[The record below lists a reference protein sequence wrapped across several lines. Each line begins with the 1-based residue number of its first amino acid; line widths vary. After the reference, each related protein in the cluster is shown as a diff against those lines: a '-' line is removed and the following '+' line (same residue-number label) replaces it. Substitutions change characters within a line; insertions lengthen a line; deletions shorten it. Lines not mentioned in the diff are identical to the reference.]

1 MKLNQIRSWLP
12 VRAAM
17 IVALIGV
24 TISVNAEDKFYL
36 PDFSI
41 KAGETKQLAIQFE
54 SDNVSAS
61 NPNWLEYV
69 AFQFD
74 IYLPEGLTIVQE
86 KEKYHFTFN
95 TDRSDDHTFT
105 SAVQEDGAIRVAG
118 ASLTNAYF
126 WGTSGDFVYFSI
138 TAAEDFTGS
147 HEIAM
152 KRIMFSTKEAVRSD
166 LADVTTTVTGEET
179 GDSWITLDETST
191 ELPEASD
198 GDVQIK
204 VKRTIKAGEW
214 STICLPF
221 SMTEAQVYEAFGED
235 VQLMKFVEYVAE
247 YDDANDDVT
256 SISVVFEN
264 VDLQASGFEANYPY
278 IIKTTTDISEFT
290 ATSTIAPNEGDA
302 YIEFDNGRIGSKKEV
317 YGTFY
322 GTLKSGTTIP
332 ENCLFLNS
340 KKFYYSAGKTSIMAF
355 RGYFEFVEVL
365 SSVGNAASAI
375 TLRIGEENTGLNA
388 LQNGATADG
397 KVYDLQGRM
406 IENPGKGIYI
416 KNNKKIIIK

>member
-17 IVALIGV
+17 IVALLGV

-61 NPNWLEYV
+61 NPNRLEYV

-105 SAVQEDGAIRVAG
+105 SAVQTDGAIRVAG

-126 WGTSGDFVYFSI
+126 WGTSGDFVYFSV

-147 HEIAM
+147 HEITM
-152 KRIMFSTKEAVRSD
+152 KRIMFSTKEAVRSE

-235 VQLMKFVEYVAE
+235 VQLMKFVEY
-247 YDDANDDVT
+247 DANNDLT

-290 ATSTIAPNEGDA
+290 ATSAIAPNEGDA
-302 YIEFDNGRIGSKKEV
+302 YIEFDNGRIGSRREV

-340 KKFYYSAGKTSIMAF
+340 GNFYYSAGKTSIMAF
-355 RGYFEFVEVL
+355 RGYFEFVEIL
-365 SSVGNAASAI
+365 SSVDNATSAI
-375 TLRIGEENTGLNA
+375 TLRIGEETTNLEA
-388 LQNGATADG
+388 LQKGVAADG

>member
-17 IVALIGV
+17 IVALLGV

-61 NPNWLEYV
+61 NPNRLEYV

-126 WGTSGDFVYFSI
+126 WGTSGDFVYFSV

-147 HEIAM
+147 HEITM

-235 VQLMKFVEYVAE
+235 VQLMKFVEY
-247 YDDANDDVT
+247 DANDDLT

-264 VDLQASGFEANYPY
+264 ADLQASGFEANYPY
-278 IIKTTTDISEFT
+278 IIRTTTDISEFT
-290 ATSTIAPNEGDA
+290 ATSTIAPNEEDA
-302 YIEFDNGRIGSKKEV
+302 VAEYKIGRKV

-322 GTLKSGTTIP
+322 GTLRSGETIL
-332 ENCLFLNS
+332 ENGLFLNAN
-340 KKFYYSAGKTSIMAF
+340 KFYYSAGNTSIMGF
-355 RGYFEFVEVL
+355 RGYFDFLDVL
-365 SSVGNAASAI
+365 SSGNATSAI
-375 TLRIGEENTGLNA
+375 TLRIGEETTGLEA
-388 LQNGATADG
+388 LQKGIVENG

>member
-17 IVALIGV
+17 IVALLGV
-24 TISVNAEDKFYL
+24 TTSANAEDKFYL

-61 NPNWLEYV
+61 NPDRLEYV

-86 KEKYHFTFN
+86 KEKYNFTFN
-95 TDRSDDHTFT
+95 TDRIDDHTFT
-105 SAVQEDGAIRVAG
+105 SAVQTDGAIRVAS
-118 ASLTNAYF
+118 ASLSNAYF
-126 WGTSGDFVYFSI
+126 WGTSGDFVYFSV

-152 KRIMFSTKEAVRSD
+152 KTIMFSTKEAVRSD
-166 LADVTTTVTGEET
+166 LADVITAVTGEET
-179 GDSWITLDETST
+179 SDSWITLDETSA

-214 STICLPF
+214 STLCLPF
-221 SMTEAQVYEAFGED
+221 SMTETQVYEAFGED
-235 VQLMKFVEYVAE
+235 VQLMKFVEYIAD
-247 YDDANDDVT
+247 YDANDDVT
-256 SISVVFEN
+256 SISVAFEN
-264 VDLQASGFEANYPY
+264 VNLQDPGFEANYPY
-278 IIKTTTDISEFT
+278 IIRTTTDISEFT
-290 ATSTIAPNEGDA
+290 ATSTIAPNEEDA
-302 YIEFDNGRIGSKKEV
+302 VAEYKIERKV

-322 GTLKSGTTIP
+322 GTLKSGETIL
-332 ENCLFLNS
+332 ENGLFLNAN
-340 KKFYYSAGKTSIMAF
+340 KFYYSAGNTSIMGF
-355 RGYFEFVEVL
+355 RGYFDFLDVL
-365 SSVGNAASAI
+365 SSGNAASAI
-375 TLRIGEENTGLNA
+375 TLRIGEETTSLEA
-388 LQNGATADG
+388 LQKGCAADG

>member
-1 MKLNQIRSWLP
+1 MKLNQIKSWLP
-12 VRAAM
+12 IRAAM
-17 IVALIGV
+17 IVALLGV
-24 TISVNAEDKFYL
+24 TISTNAEDKFYL
-36 PDFSI
+36 SDFSI
-41 KAGETKQLAIQFE
+41 KAEGTKQLAIQFE

-61 NPNWLEYV
+61 NPNRLEYV
-69 AFQFD
+69 ASQLD

-86 KEKYHFTFN
+86 KDKYHFTFN

-105 SAVQEDGAIRVAG
+105 SAVQEDGAIRVVG

-126 WGTSGDFVYFSI
+126 WGTSGDFVYFSV

-152 KRIMFSTKEAVRSD
+152 KTIMFSTKEAVRSD
-166 LADVTTTVTGEET
+166 LADVTTMVTGEEA

-247 YDDANDDVT
+247 YDDANDDVA
-256 SISVVFEN
+256 SISVVFDN
-264 VDLQASGFEANYPY
+264 VDLQSSGFEVNYPY
-278 IIKTTTDISEFT
+278 IIRTTTDISEFT
-290 ATSTIAPNEGDA
+290 VTSTVAPNEGDA
-302 YIEFDNGRIGSKKEV
+302 YIEFNNGRSGSKKRSMEHFMV
-317 YGTFY
+317 H
-322 GTLKSGTTIP
+322 
-332 ENCLFLNS
+332 
-340 KKFYYSAGKTSIMAF
+340 
-355 RGYFEFVEVL
+355 
-365 SSVGNAASAI
+365 
-375 TLRIGEENTGLNA
+375 
-388 LQNGATADG
+388 
-397 KVYDLQGRM
+397 
-406 IENPGKGIYI
+406 
-416 KNNKKIIIK
+416 

>member
-17 IVALIGV
+17 IVALLGV

-61 NPNWLEYV
+61 NPNRLEYV

-126 WGTSGDFVYFSI
+126 WSTSGDFVYFSV
-138 TAAEDFTGS
+138 TAAEDFTDS

-166 LADVTTTVTGEET
+166 LADVTTTVTGEKT

-247 YDDANDDVT
+247 YDEANNDVT

-264 VDLQASGFEANYPY
+264 ADLQASGFEANYPY
-278 IIKTTTDISEFT
+278 IIRTTTDISEFT
-290 ATSTIAPNEGDA
+290 ATSTIAPNEEDA
-302 YIEFDNGRIGSKKEV
+302 VAEYKIGRKV

-322 GTLKSGTTIP
+322 GTLRSGETIL
-332 ENCLFLNS
+332 ENGLFLNAN
-340 KKFYYSAGKTSIMAF
+340 KFYYSAGNTSIMGF
-355 RGYFEFVEVL
+355 RGYFDFLDVL
-365 SSVGNAASAI
+365 SSGNATSAI
-375 TLRIGEENTGLNA
+375 TLRIGEETTGLEA
-388 LQNGATADG
+388 LQKGIVENG